1 MVDGAVGRRARRT
14 RSSSASV
21 LLLLLLLMVK
31 LLRLLLQ
38 GQAEAV
44 ALLLHLGDAQ
54 LQLARV
60 LQQLFGQHR
69 PLVARPILQSLDPF
83 TIQSS
88 FVNEKKNLSKPTGIK
103 EIPHHRDRT

>member
-21 LLLLLLLMVK
+21 LLLLLLLLLLLMVK

-88 FVNEKKNLSKPTGIK
+88 FVNEKKIYQSQP
-103 EIPHHRDRT
+103 E